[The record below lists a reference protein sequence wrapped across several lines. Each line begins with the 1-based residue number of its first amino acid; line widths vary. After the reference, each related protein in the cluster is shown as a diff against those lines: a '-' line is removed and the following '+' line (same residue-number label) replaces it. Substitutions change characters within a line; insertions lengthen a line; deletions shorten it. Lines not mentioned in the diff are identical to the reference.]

1 MRKASQGGSKQQ
13 YTMRHDHSI
22 IAYSR
27 HVYMDVVLS
36 VHPVRGEQHIQ
47 RNANREVAAPQVHFQ
62 AF

>member
-1 MRKASQGGSKQQ
+1 
-13 YTMRHDHSI
+13 MRHDHSI